1 MSQASAEQSGAN
13 YRRGET
19 IDTEYRTVRNSTPGW
34 GGIIG
39 IAAAS
44 TILGALLGLGGA
56 LMLNEP
62 RVAAVEGRLSDLD
75 KNAAEEARRTKSTIA
90 IETASLRADVNT
102 LKEQA
107 ARGEGGFTAA
117 MTPSAVFAVESVINQ
132 ARAGQPFT
140 QAYLALAATLPD
152 DPNVKALAP
161 YADIG
166 APTLDALK
174 ASFVDAEIAANRAA
188 STSAPTGAA
197 AAAQSL
203 LSRFVTVRKSDVSA
217 MTPTEAA
224 MGRAHDRLKTDDLAG
239 AVSDVSS
246 LTGAPAKAAAAWL
259 KQAQARLAIDDS
271 VGALK
276 VRLDRAREQRG

>member
-1 MSQASAEQSGAN
+1 MSQASAESSAT
-13 YRRGET
+13 YRRAEP
-19 IDTEYRTVRNSTPGW
+19 IDTDYRPLRASGPGW
-34 GGIIG
+34 GAVIG
-39 IAAAS
+39 VAIASVIVGGLLGVGGAHLALEPRIAAA
-44 TILGALLGLGGA
+44 
-56 LMLNEP
+56 
-62 RVAAVEGRLSDLD
+62 EGRLNDLD
-75 KNAAEEARRTKSTIA
+75 KLAGEEARRTKSVIA
-90 IETASLRADVNT
+90 VETASLRADVES

-117 MTPSAVFAVESVINQ
+117 MTPSAVFAVESVIGQ

-174 ASFVDAEIAANRAA
+174 VSFVDAELAANRAA
-188 STSAPTGAA
+188 STSAPTGAV

-224 MGRAHDRLKTDDLAG
+224 LSRAHDRLKTDDLAG
-239 AVSDVSS
+239 AVGDVSS
-246 LTGAPAKAAAAWL
+246 LSGAPAKAASTWL
-259 KQAQARLAIDDS
+259 KQAQARLAIDNA

>member
-13 YRRGET
+13 YGRGDP
-19 IDTEYRTVRNSTPGW
+19 IDTEYRTVRNSAPGW
-34 GGIIG
+34 AALIG
-39 IAAAS
+39 VAAAS
-44 TILGALLGLGGA
+44 TILGGLLGLGGA

-62 RVAAVEGRLSDLD
+62 RVAALEGRLNDLD
-75 KNAAEEARRTKSTIA
+75 KIAAEESRRTKSLIA

-117 MTPSAVFAVESVINQ
+117 MTPSAIFAVESVINQ

-140 QAYLALAATLPD
+140 EAYLALAATLPD

-166 APTLDALK
+166 APTLDSLK
-174 ASFVDAEIAANRAA
+174 ASFVDAELAANRAA
-188 STSAPTGAA
+188 SSTAPTGAV

-203 LSRFVTVRKSDVSA
+203 MARFVTVRKSDVSA

-224 MGRAHDRLKTDDLAG
+224 TSRARDRLKVDDLAG
-239 AVSDVSS
+239 AVSDMSS
-246 LTGAPAKAAAAWL
+246 LTGAPAKAASDWL
-259 KQAQARLAIDDS
+259 KKAQARLAIDDA

>member
-1 MSQASAEQSGAN
+1 MSQASAEQTGAT
-13 YRRGET
+13 YRRDDP
-19 IDTEYRTVRNSTPGW
+19 IDTEYRPVRNNAPGW

-39 IAAAS
+39 IAVAS
-44 TILGALLGLGGA
+44 TIFGALLGLGGA
-56 LMLNEP
+56 LMLTEP

-75 KNAAEEARRTKSTIA
+75 KIATEELRRTKSTIA

-132 ARAGQPFT
+132 ARSGQPFT
-140 QAYLALAATLPD
+140 EAYLALAATLPD
-152 DPNVKALAP
+152 DPNVRALAP

-174 ASFVDAEIAANRAA
+174 AGFVDAEIAANRAA

-203 LSRFVTVRKSDVSA
+203 LSRFVTVRKSDISA

-246 LTGAPAKAAAAWL
+246 LTGAPAKAAAPWL
-259 KQAQARLAIDDS
+259 KQAQARLAIDNS

>member
-1 MSQASAEQSGAN
+1 MSQASAEQSGGA
-13 YRRGET
+13 YRREDP
-19 IDTEYRTVRNSTPGW
+19 IDASYRPVRNSAPSW
-34 GGIIG
+34 GGVIG
-39 IAAAS
+39 VAVAS
-44 TILGALLGLGGA
+44 TILGALLGAGGA
-56 LMLNEP
+56 FLMNEP
-62 RVAAVEGRLSDLD
+62 RVAAVEARLSDLD
-75 KNAAEEARRTKSTIA
+75 RIAAEESRRTKSTIA
-90 IETASLRADVNT
+90 VETASLRADVNT

-152 DPNVKALAP
+152 DPNVRALAP

-174 ASFVDAEIAANRAA
+174 ASFVDAELAANRAA
-188 STSAPTGAA
+188 STTAPTGAV

-224 MGRAHDRLKTDDLAG
+224 MSRARDRLKVDDLAG
-239 AVSDVSS
+239 AVGDVSA
-246 LTGAPAKAAAAWL
+246 LTGEPAKAASAWL

>member
-1 MSQASAEQSGAN
+1 MSQASAEQSSSA
-13 YRRGET
+13 YKRGEP
-19 IDTEYRTVRNSTPGW
+19 IDTEYRPVRNTAPGW

-39 IAAAS
+39 IAVAS
-44 TILGALLGLGGA
+44 TIFGALLGLGGA
-56 LMLNEP
+56 LMLSEP
-62 RVAAVEGRLSDLD
+62 RVAALEGRLSDLD
-75 KNAAEEARRTKSTIA
+75 KIATEELRRTKSIIA

-117 MTPSAVFAVESVINQ
+117 MTPSAVYAVESVINQ

-140 QAYLALAATLPD
+140 EAYLALAATLPE
-152 DPNVKALAP
+152 DPNVRALAP

-246 LTGAPAKAAAAWL
+246 LTGAPAKAASAWL

-276 VRLDRAREQRG
+276 VRLDRAREQR